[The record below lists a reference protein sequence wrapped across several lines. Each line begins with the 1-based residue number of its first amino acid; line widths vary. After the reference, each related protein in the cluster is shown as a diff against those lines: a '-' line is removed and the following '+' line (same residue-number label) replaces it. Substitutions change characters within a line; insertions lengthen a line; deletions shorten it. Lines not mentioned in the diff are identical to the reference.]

1 MIRCSS
7 TVSLI
12 SASLSFCYG
21 YEPKP
26 ILWSL
31 NVVYIIRYSFY
42 IRLYVDLTINIVD
55 SGHGGQTRDLDG
67 DEVDGWDEGLY
78 S

>member
-1 MIRCSS
+1 MIRCFS

-31 NVVYIIRYSFY
+31 NVV
-42 IRLYVDLTINIVD
+42 LYHPLFILYLTIRGSNC
-55 SGHGGQTRDLDG
+55 
-67 DEVDGWDEGLY
+67 
-78 S
+78 